1 MVIKMKE
8 FFDILKDSELLRSL
22 IAILI
27 AIIVYHFFKII
38 IRCFI
43 KTGKNSFEKKRRN
56 TIVKLFENIIKYI
69 ILIAAVLYILDT
81 YGVNTKSLVAGIGI
95 AGVVIGL
102 ALQDFL
108 KDLISGLSIILDNYF
123 VIGDIVEFDDFTG
136 EVVEFGLKST
146 KIRAFSGETLSIA
159 NRNIDRIK
167 NLSQKSSNLF
177 ISIPTAYEVTE
188 DKVKKAL
195 NDAIK
200 EIIKTTDADEQSEYL
215 GIDEFS
221 DSSINYIIKIHC
233 PQDKRITTKRA
244 SLSIIK
250 RIYDEQKIKIP
261 YNQLEVHNA
270 K

>member
-1 MVIKMKE
+1 MKD
-8 FFDILKDSELLRSL
+8 FIDALKDSELLRSL

-27 AIIVYHFFKII
+27 AIVVINLFRIV
-38 IRCFI
+38 IRMFI
-43 KTGKNSFEKKRRN
+43 KTGRSSFEKKRRN
-56 TIVKLFENIIKYI
+56 TIVKLLENIVKYI
-69 ILIAAVLYILDT
+69 IIVLAVLYILDT
-81 YGVNTKSLVAGIGI
+81 YGIDTKSLVAGIGI

-123 VIGDIVEFDDFTG
+123 VIGDIVEFDGFTG

-146 KIRAFSGETLSIA
+146 KIRAFSGETLCLS
-159 NRNIDRIK
+159 NRNIDKIN
-167 NLSQKSSNLF
+167 NLSQKSSNVF
-177 ISIPTAYEVTE
+177 ITIPTAYEISE
-188 DKVKKAL
+188 EKVKKAL

-200 EIIKTTDADEQSEYL
+200 EIIKNTEADDQSEYL

-221 DSSINYIIKIHC
+221 SSSINYIIKIHC
-233 PQDKRITTKRA
+233 PQDKRIPTKRA
-244 SLSIIK
+244 ALSIIK

>member
-1 MVIKMKE
+1 MKE
-8 FFDILKDSELLRSL
+8 FFETLKESELLRSL
-22 IAILI
+22 LAVLIGILI
-27 AIIVYHFFKII
+27 YNFFKII

-56 TIVKLFENIIKYI
+56 TIVKLFENIFKYI
-69 ILIAAVLYILDT
+69 ILVVAILYILNT
-81 YGVNTKSLVAGIGI
+81 YGIDTKSLVAGIGI

-108 KDLISGLSIILDNYF
+108 KDLISGLSIILDNYY
-123 VIGDIVEFDDFTG
+123 VIGDVVDYDGFIG
-136 EVVEFGLKST
+136 EVIELGLKST
-146 KIRAFSGETLSIA
+146 KIRSYTGETLSLA
-159 NRNIDRIK
+159 NRNIDKIR
-167 NLSQKSSNLF
+167 NLSQKSSNIF
-177 ISIPTAYEVTE
+177 ISVPTAYEIPE
-188 DKVKKAL
+188 EKVKKAL

-200 EIIKTTDADEQSEYL
+200 EIIKSTDADDQSEYL
-215 GIDEFS
+215 GIDEFAS
-221 DSSINYIIKIHC
+221 SSINYIIKIHC
-233 PQDKRITTKRA
+233 PQDKRIPTKRA